1 VLRRW
6 TRAFARARVIDW
18 IGTLY
23 KVSLAVGCGQE
34 IVEGAR
40 VGNDV
45 QPAPAERSIE
55 SRVARGSYVIGI
67 DVGGTFT
74 DAVCSD
80 GVATWRAKAPTNPA
94 KFSEGV
100 IGSCSLIAR
109 QLGVDLGE
117 LLKSTQRFGL
127 GTTAVTN
134 VIATRRG
141 RTVGLITTR
150 GFENHLHAM
159 RNHRKVID
167 GWLTMH
173 WNPVALDAV
182 RGIDERID
190 RDGNVVSP
198 IDVEEVS
205 AAARDLVENCGVNAF
220 AVSFLWS
227 VRNDAHEIAALDA
240 IKNLYPNIPA
250 FSGVEL
256 NPVMREY
263 ERTTLAVLSAFTA
276 NALDGVD
283 ELAAELKRLGLS
295 APMLLLH
302 SGGGAMTVSE
312 ARATPLALAS
322 SGPAAGA
329 VAAGEASM
337 AAGLPDALCCD
348 MGGTSIDVA
357 VVRNGVPERRTSADI
372 GGMITG
378 QPAIDVES
386 IGAGGGSI
394 AWIDDRGMLR
404 VGPHSARATP
414 GPVCY
419 GRGGTE
425 PTVTDAMI
433 LLGYIDPAAFMGG
446 AMKLDVESARAAC
459 ERLGKRIGL
468 SAIEIA
474 FGIREIALAEMGK
487 AMRARISSG
496 GIDVRKYGV
505 VAFGGSGSLF
515 ATAMAQDIGLAWV
528 LTPSIAS
535 VLSAYGAAT
544 ADIRRE
550 RAHAVDALLPGATIR
565 AAEVLADLRLRAN
578 SDIAAQGVAPENRE
592 MVCEVDLR
600 FLRQRASLTL
610 TLNGDHLDAGE
621 LVRRFQETY
630 AKQYGASSLT
640 AQTPVELSTVRV
652 VGIGRTTRAVLPKDR
667 QRIADGETLQP
678 TGRRAVFLLREKATT
693 VPVYDAGAMRMGQR
707 IDGPALI
714 DTVDTTLWAPVGS
727 QVALVHGDSFL
738 TTFGAQ
744 Q

>member
-1 VLRRW
+1 VDKGVQ
-6 TRAFARARVIDW
+6 TGQSGQVHPNISRAA
-18 IGTLY
+18 
-23 KVSLAVGCGQE
+23 
-34 IVEGAR
+34 
-40 VGNDV
+40 
-45 QPAPAERSIE
+45 
-55 SRVARGSYVIGI
+55 YVIGI

-80 GVATWRAKAPTNPA
+80 GATTWRAKSPTNPA
-94 KFSEGV
+94 KFSDGV
-100 IGSCSLIAR
+100 IGSCELIAR
-109 QLGVDLGE
+109 QIELSLGE
-117 LLKSTQRFGL
+117 LLRGTQRFGL

-141 RTVGLITTR
+141 RSVGLITTT
-150 GFENHLHAM
+150 GFENHLHAA
-159 RNHRKVID
+159 RNHRKVVD

-173 WNPVALDAV
+173 WNPVSLDAV
-182 RGIDERID
+182 RGIGERID
-190 RDGNVVSP
+190 RDGKIVAPLDLEDVNV
-198 IDVEEVS
+198 
-205 AAARDLVENCGVNAF
+205 AARDLVENCGVNAF

-227 VRNDAHEIAALDA
+227 VRNPVHELAAVEA
-240 IKNLYPNIPA
+240 IKDLYPNLPV

-276 NALDGVD
+276 DALDGVD
-283 ELAAELKRLGLS
+283 DLAAELKRLGLT

-302 SGGGAMTVSE
+302 SGGGAMTVAE
-312 ARATPLALAS
+312 ARAMPLSLAS

-329 VAAGEASM
+329 VAAGEVSM

-357 VVRNGVPERRTSADI
+357 VVRNGIPERRTSANI
-372 GGMITG
+372 EGMITG

-404 VGPHSARATP
+404 VGPNSARATP

-433 LLGYIDPAAFMGG
+433 LLGYIDPKAFMGG
-446 AMKLDVESARAAC
+446 AMKLDVAGAHAAC
-459 ERLGKRIGL
+459 ARLGERIGL
-468 SAIEIA
+468 SALGVA
-474 FGIREIALAEMGK
+474 YGIREIALAEMSK

-515 ATAMAQDIGLAWV
+515 ATSMARDIELAWV

-544 ADIRRE
+544 AYIRRE
-550 RAHAVDALLPGATIR
+550 RAHAVDDLLPGATKR
-565 AAEVLADLRLRAN
+565 AREVMEELKHRADADL
-578 SDIAAQGVAPENRE
+578 AAQGVEPPNRE
-592 MVCEVDLR
+592 LVCEVELR

-610 TLNGDHLDAGE
+610 PVSSDELDAE
-621 LVRRFQETY
+621 DLVRRFQDAY
-630 AKQYGASSLT
+630 AKQYGTSSLT
-640 AQTPVELSTVRV
+640 AQTPIELSTVRV
-652 VGIGRTTRAVLPKDR
+652 IGVGRTTRAVLPR
-667 QRIADGETLQP
+667 ARASVPAGAQLEP
-678 TGRRAVFLLREKATT
+678 VGRRDVYLGRDKATS
-693 VPVYDAGAMRMGQR
+693 VPVYDADAVR
-707 IDGPALI
+707 IGHRLLGPALI
-714 DTVDTTLWAPVGS
+714 DTVDTTLWAPPGS
-727 QVALVHGDSFL
+727 SVKLVSGDSFL
-738 TTFGAQ
+738 TEFGA
-744 Q
+744 

>member
-1 VLRRW
+1 VASVVQKVQSERPIH
-6 TRAFARARVIDW
+6 AGNARA
-18 IGTLY
+18 
-23 KVSLAVGCGQE
+23 
-34 IVEGAR
+34 
-40 VGNDV
+40 
-45 QPAPAERSIE
+45 
-55 SRVARGSYVIGI
+55 SYVIGI

-80 GVATWRAKAPTNPA
+80 GVSTWRAKAPTNPA

-100 IGSCSLIAR
+100 VGSCTLIA
-109 QLGVDLGE
+109 QQIGVPIGE
-117 LLKSTQRFGL
+117 LLQGTQRFGL

-134 VIATRRG
+134 VIATQRG

-182 RGIDERID
+182 RGIRERID
-190 RDGNVVSP
+190 RDGKIVAPIVVG
-198 IDVEEVS
+198 EVDT
-205 AAARDLVENCGVNAF
+205 AAHDLVENCGVDAF
-220 AVSFLWS
+220 AVSFIWS
-227 VRNDAHEIAALDA
+227 VRNPAHELAAVKA
-240 IKNLYPNIPA
+240 IQKRYPKIPV

-302 SGGGAMTVSE
+302 SGGGAMTVTE
-312 ARATPLALAS
+312 ARARPLSLAS

-329 VAAGEASM
+329 VAAGEVSM

-372 GGMITG
+372 GGMVTG

-425 PTVTDAMI
+425 PAVTDAMI
-433 LLGYIDPAAFMGG
+433 LLGYIDPTLFMGG
-446 AMKLDVESARAAC
+446 TMKLDVESARAAC
-459 ERLGKRIGL
+459 ARLGERIGL
-468 SAIEIA
+468 TAIEIA

-496 GIDVRKYGV
+496 GLDVRKYGV

-515 ATAMAQDIGLAWV
+515 ATSMAQDIGLAWV

-550 RAHAVDALLPGATIR
+550 RAQAVDELLPGATAR
-565 AAEVLADLRLRAN
+565 AGEVLAELKRRADA
-578 SDIAAQGVAPENRE
+578 DIAAQGVAPENRE
-592 MVCEVDLR
+592 MVCQVDLR
-600 FLRQRASLTL
+600 FVRQRASLTL
-610 TLNGDHLDAGE
+610 TLEGDRLDAVE
-621 LVRRFQETY
+621 LVQRFQDSY
-630 AKQYGASSLT
+630 ATQYGASSLT

-667 QRIADGETLQP
+667 DRVPAGTTLRP
-678 TGRRAVFLLREKATT
+678 TGRRNVYMDRGKATS
-693 VPVYDAGAMRMGQR
+693 VPVYDAVAMRSGHR
-707 IDGPALI
+707 LLGPALI
-714 DTVDTTLWAPVGS
+714 DTVDTTLWAPMGS
-727 QVALVHGDSFL
+727 QVELVSGDSFL
-738 TTFGAQ
+738 TTFGG
-744 Q
+744 

>member
-1 VLRRW
+1 MENGVRRVQSERS
-6 TRAFARARVIDW
+6 TQPDSARA
-18 IGTLY
+18 
-23 KVSLAVGCGQE
+23 
-34 IVEGAR
+34 
-40 VGNDV
+40 
-45 QPAPAERSIE
+45 
-55 SRVARGSYVIGI
+55 SYVIGI

-80 GVATWRAKAPTNPA
+80 GVRTWRAKAPTNPS

-100 IGSCSLIAR
+100 IGSCDLIAK
-109 QLGVDLGE
+109 QIGVTLGE
-117 LLKSTQRFGL
+117 LLQGTQRFGL

-182 RGIDERID
+182 RGIHERID
-190 RDGNVVSP
+190 RDGKIVTR
-198 IDVEEVS
+198 IDASDVD
-205 AAARDLVENCGVNAF
+205 AAARDLVENCGVDAF
-220 AVSFLWS
+220 AVSFIWS
-227 VRNDAHEIAALDA
+227 VRNPAHEVAAVEV
-240 IKNLYPNIPA
+240 IRKRYPKIPV

-283 ELAAELKRLGLS
+283 ELAAELERLGLS

-302 SGGGAMTVSE
+302 SGGGAMTVTE
-312 ARATPLALAS
+312 ARARPLSLAS

-329 VAAGEASM
+329 VAAGEVSM
-337 AAGLPDALCCD
+337 AAGLSDALCCD

-425 PTVTDAMI
+425 PAVTDAMI

-446 AMKLDVESARAAC
+446 TMKLDVERARAAC
-459 ERLGKRIGL
+459 ARLGERIGL
-468 SAIEIA
+468 TAIEIA

-496 GIDVRKYGV
+496 GIDARKYGV

-515 ATAMAQDIGLAWV
+515 ATSMASDIGLPWV

-550 RAHAVDALLPGATIR
+550 RAQAVDELLPGATAR
-565 AAEVLADLRLRAN
+565 ASDVLTELKRRADA
-578 SDIAAQGVAPENRE
+578 DIAAQGVAPGSRE
-592 MVCEVDLR
+592 LVCEVDLR
-600 FLRQRASLTL
+600 FLRQRAALTL
-610 TLNGDHLDAGE
+610 TLHGDRLDAAE
-621 LVRRFQETY
+621 LVHRFQESY

-640 AQTPVELSTVRV
+640 AQTPVEISTVRV

-667 QRIADGETLQP
+667 DRVPASTTLKP
-678 TGRRAVFLLREKATT
+678 TGRRSVYLDRGTLTPI
-693 VPVYDAGAMRMGQR
+693 PVYDADAMRIGHR
-707 IDGPALI
+707 IQGPALI
-714 DTVDTTLWAPVGS
+714 DTVDTTLWAPRGS
-727 QVALVHGDSFL
+727 QVELVTGDSFL
-738 TTFGAQ
+738 TTFGG
-744 Q
+744 